1 MTPLDDHAPPP
12 GDRTELPATPEGGG
26 GRLVENILHFAR
38 VLRAAGLPVGPG
50 KVMDAIE
57 AVRTVGITDREV
69 FYWTLHA
76 VFVNRRDQRE
86 IFDQAFH
93 IFWRNPRIL
102 EKMMQMVLP
111 EMKLAGDADEDDAEK
126 ISRRVSEALTQ
137 QQEPG
142 QDANAPDREQEQ
154 EIQLDAVMTYSDEEL
169 LQGMD
174 FEKMSAEEIRAARK
188 AIEKMHLP
196 LADIPTRRFSP
207 SPYGR
212 RVDLRNTL
220 RQALRSG
227 GDIIPL
233 QLKKR
238 RMRPP
243 PLVALCDI
251 SGSMTRYSRMLL
263 HFMHTLTNDRDRVH
277 TFLFGTRL
285 TNVTR
290 YLRHKDVDE
299 ALDKISASVEDWS
312 GGTRIGHCLH
322 DFNRHWS
329 RRVLTQGAVVL
340 LITDGLDREAG
351 KGLGAEMERLH
362 KSCRRLIWLNPLL
375 RYDGFA
381 PKSMGVR
388 ALLPHVDEFRPVH
401 SLDSLEDLAK
411 LLGEP
416 AGIRR
421 RGMGDWLGKLAE
433 IEAAE
438 TA

>member
-1 MTPLDDHAPPP
+1 MAPLDEGKPPE
-12 GDRTELPATPEGGG
+12 ELPALPEPSEGGA
-26 GRLVENILHFAR
+26 GRLVDNILFFAR

-50 KVMDAIE
+50 KVLDAIE
-57 AVRTVGITDREV
+57 AVETIGITDRTL
-69 FYWTLHA
+69 FYWALHA
-76 VFVNRRDQRE
+76 VFVNRRDQRDV
-86 IFDQAFH
+86 FDQAFH

-111 EMKLAGDADEDDAEK
+111 EMKLATDGSEDEAEQ
-126 ISRRVSEALTQ
+126 ISRRVAEALSQ
-137 QQEPG
+137 QQETG
-142 QDANAPDREQEQ
+142 TESSAPDEDGEK
-154 EIQLDAVMTYSDEEL
+154 EIQLDAVMTYSEQEL

-174 FEKMSAEEIRAARK
+174 FEKMSAEEIRAAHQ

-207 SPYGR
+207 SRSGGK
-212 RVDLRNTL
+212 VDLRATL
-220 RQALRSG
+220 RHALRSG
-227 GDIIPL
+227 GDFIPL
-233 QLKKR
+233 HLKKR
-238 RMRPP
+238 RTRPP
-243 PLVALCDI
+243 PLVVLCDI

-263 HFMHTLTNDRDRVH
+263 HFLHAVTNDRDRVH

-299 ALDKISASVEDWS
+299 ALDKISDAVEDWS
-312 GGTRIGHCLH
+312 GGTRIGHCLEA
-322 DFNRHWS
+322 FNRDWS

-411 LLGEP
+411 LLGKP

-421 RGMGDWLGKLAE
+421 SGMTDWLGKLAE

-438 TA
+438 MA